1 MTGLRK
7 KWLGKFLVDFLIVA
21 FIVLAAI
28 SSMIVYFVKDIN
40 PVVLELDRA
49 DLSNLRDVVT

>member
-7 KWLGKFLVDFLIVA
+7 KWLVKFLVDFLIVA

-40 PVVLELDRA
+40 PVVLELYRA